1 MSDNL
6 HRFFIPP
13 NSIHNQ
19 RVVLRGTIVHQIRD
33 VLRMKPGDAIILL
46 DNSGFAHRT
55 ELVTI
60 DRDTVRGRIVEQW
73 QLDTEPA
80 TRITLYQGLLK
91 GQKFDWVLQKGT
103 EIGIAAFVPVLSAR
117 CVVGNLDDVSESRTE
132 RWERIVV
139 EAAEQAGRASLP
151 RLFPPTL
158 FAAACASVK
167 QRGLALIPWEEERN
181 RSLREA
187 LQVTPRPREIHL
199 FIGPEGGF
207 ADEEISTA
215 QANGIVPVSLG
226 PRILRAE
233 TAGLATASAIL
244 YELGDLG

>member
-1 MSDNL
+1 M

-13 NSIHNQ
+13 NTIHDN
-19 RVVLRGTIVHQIRD
+19 RVILRGDIVHQIRD
-33 VLRMKPGDAIILL
+33 VLRMHPGDSIILL
-46 DNSGFAHRT
+46 DNSGYAHQT
-55 ELVTI
+55 ELTLM
-60 DRDTVRGRIVEQW
+60 DRESVRGTVTDKW
-73 QLDTEPA
+73 QLETEPN

-103 EIGIAAFVPVLSAR
+103 EIGIAAFVPVLAAR
-117 CVVGNLDDVSESRTE
+117 CVVGNLEDVSGARVE

-151 RLFPPTL
+151 HLASPTL
-158 FAAACASVK
+158 FMHACERATRS
-167 QRGLALIPWEEERN
+167 GLSLIPWEEEHE

-187 LQVTPRPREIHL
+187 LSQVPKSKQINL

-207 ADEEISTA
+207 AKEEIA
-215 QANGIVPVSLG
+215 VAKEHGVIPVSLG

-233 TAGLATASAIL
+233 TAGLAAASAIL